1 MQKFNYHSHTKRCG
15 HAIGE
20 DEAYVLEAIKNGY
33 THIGFSDHAPYEHG
47 YIEGERMHKEEL
59 AAYIESI
66 KALQVKYQDQISIAI
81 GLEFELYKEQ
91 LAEIKAYKEQ
101 MDYLIIGQHENE
113 LFKKGIYDYYEDE
126 DVLKYAQLIVE
137 ALDMGLPDIVAH
149 PDLFMYDKKKW
160 TKACDE
166 ASHMI
171 CAAASKAKVPLEVNL
186 NGLRYGKV
194 QLGDEYRYR
203 YPHRKFWEIA
213 QQYDLD
219 VIFGLDAHE
228 PSKYSDH
235 KCYEIVMNEIINDLN
250 LNFKTDF
257 VIKKK

>member
-20 DEAYVLEAIKNGY
+20 DEEYVLEAIKNGY
-33 THIGFSDHAPYEHG
+33 TRMGFSDHAPFKDG
-47 YIEGERMHKEEL
+47 YSEQERMAKEEL
-59 AAYIESI
+59 NAYIESV
-66 KALQVKYQDQISIAI
+66 KALQSKYQDQIEIVI
-81 GLEFELYKEQ
+81 GLEFEFYKAQ
-91 LAEIKAYKEQ
+91 LAEIKEYKEQ

-113 LFKKGIYDYYEDE
+113 LFQKGIYEHYEDE
-126 DVLKYAQLIVE
+126 DVLTYAQLIVE
-137 ALDMGLPDIVAH
+137 ALEMGLADIVAH
-149 PDLFMYDKKKW
+149 PDLFMYDKKEW

-166 ASHMI
+166 ATHMI
-171 CAAASKAKVPLEVNL
+171 CQAASKMKVPLEVNL
-186 NGLRYGKV
+186 NGIRYGKV

-213 QQYDLD
+213 QNYDVE

-235 KCYEIVMNEIINDLN
+235 QCYEIVTNEIIKGLK
-250 LNFKTDF
+250 LNFKPDF
-257 VIKKK
+257 RIKKK